1 MSRAKMEIIRIAVVG
16 ASGVGKTSFCNFLTS
31 ADVVREHI
39 FTQHLETWQL
49 RRTVGDKECVI
60 RLVDSVGSSHETDE
74 QIRTIPLLYP
84 PEAAPPGNVPDES
97 KNLLANDQ
105 LRAQADN
112 EYAVQGFLVFF
123 DLTNDRTFY
132 EAVRLA
138 RLIHERIPFKPNQP
152 PVKGHIPT
160 CPIPILLVGNKADL
174 KQERAVHPALELQ
187 QMQQLQCDCVDTS
200 VRNNENVHVA
210 IDRIVKAIRKC
221 QSPEKEDDR
230 CCECTIL

>member
-138 RLIHERIPFKPNQP
+138 RLIHER
-152 PVKGHIPT
+152 
-160 CPIPILLVGNKADL
+160 ADL